1 MTASSWLYTSE
12 PQCETS
18 RAIKARH
25 RREGPFAPP
34 VNKNLLKFSHANNG
48 HLGRRP
54 SIPLP
59 ADSTVQLL
67 WFGQGTLCT

>member
-1 MTASSWLYTSE
+1 MTASSWLYTSVPE
-12 PQCETS
+12 CETP

-25 RREGPFAPP
+25 RLEVPFDPP
-34 VNKNLLKFSHANNG
+34 VNKKLLKFSHANNR
-48 HLGRRP
+48 HIGRRP